1 MQATRSQAAMS
12 VLYRSIKLGS
22 LFLMKAKDQGEAPG
36 DVGPDV
42 FRLEEFLPYRLSVA
56 SNRVSRLF
64 ARHYSEAYGL
74 TIPEW
79 RVLAVIGRFG
89 TLSPSAVGE
98 WTAMDKVKV
107 SRAAASLVSRGLLR
121 QSQDP
126 SDGRGRLLRLTRK
139 GTGVHG
145 GVVPLAREIEATLAE
160 GLTKAEWAA
169 LNKALVK
176 INEHVQKIEGPDA
189 HGAVD

>member
-1 MQATRSQAAMS
+1 
-12 VLYRSIKLGS
+12 
-22 LFLMKAKDQGEAPG
+22 MKAKQQT
-36 DVGPDV
+36 DVTETETPDV

-64 ARHYSEAYGL
+64 ARHYSEAFGL

-89 TLSPSAVGE
+89 TLSPSAVCE

-121 QSQDP
+121 QNQDP

-139 GTGVHG
+139 GTTVHG
-145 GVVPLAREIEATLAE
+145 GVVPLARELEATLAA
-160 GLTKAEWAA
+160 GLTKSEWAA
-169 LNKALVK
+169 LNKALVAVT
-176 INEHVQKIEGPDA
+176 EHVQTMDGEDDYR
-189 HGAVD
+189 AVD

>member
-1 MQATRSQAAMS
+1 
-12 VLYRSIKLGS
+12 
-22 LFLMKAKDQGEAPG
+22 MKAKQQP
-36 DVGPDV
+36 DVTATETPDV

-64 ARHYSEAYGL
+64 ARRYSESFGL

-89 TLSPSAVGE
+89 TLSPSAVCE

-107 SRAAASLVSRGLLR
+107 SRAAASLVSRGMLR
-121 QSQDP
+121 QNQDP

-139 GTGVHG
+139 GTTVHG
-145 GVVPLAREIEATLAE
+145 GVVPLARELEATLAA
-160 GLTKAEWAA
+160 GLTKSEWAA
-169 LNKALVK
+169 LNKALVAVT
-176 INEHVQKIEGPDA
+176 EHVQTMDGEDDYR
-189 HGAVD
+189 AVD

>member
-1 MQATRSQAAMS
+1 MKVKNRRSAPEEAAS
-12 VLYRSIKLGS
+12 
-22 LFLMKAKDQGEAPG
+22 
-36 DVGPDV
+36 DV
-42 FRLEEFLPYRLSVA
+42 FRLEDFLPYRLSVA

-64 ARHYSEAYGL
+64 ARRYSEAFGL

-89 TLSPSAVGE
+89 TLSPSAVGG

-107 SRAAASLVSRGLLR
+107 SRAAASLVTRGLLR
-121 QSQDP
+121 QSPDP
-126 SDGRGRLLRLTRK
+126 NDGRGRLLRLTRK
-139 GTGVHG
+139 GTTVHA
-145 GVVPLAREIEATLAE
+145 GVVPLAREIEATLAD

-176 INEHVQKIEGPDA
+176 MNEHVQGIEGPDP